1 MTRFFL
7 LDVDSNAVVLKHER
21 SMVELTGRDMSR
33 LAPGQ
38 WLNDEIINL
47 YMRLLQERD
56 TKLHENHT
64 EYPKCHFFNTFFIA
78 KLYKDKQKY
87 EYDAVRRWTVPA
99 RLKAS
104 GQSRKSILDSDRIFI
119 PVNQSNTHWVCAVAD
134 LKNRQLAYYDAL
146 KGSFCRC

>member
-104 GQSRKSILDSDRIFI
+104 GQSRKSILDSDRIFF

-134 LKNRQLAYYDAL
+134 LKNRQLAYYDSL
-146 KGSFCRC
+146 KVSFCRC